1 MGRQKRESM
10 VKLDQTLDQLL
21 KDLGGNPLSP
31 TPTANI
37 NKTNALTPGQSP
49 WRSQES
55 LSPWRPHPQNEEYT
69 PTLPQTVVGT
79 FSNHGIQPAGQ
90 GSNAKTNQDRGAV
103 EWPFEG
109 DRNSALFCVMDG
121 HGENGAIAAEFCVDT
136 LVTELSRRTRRLRAK
151 PQVAL
156 REAYDAVEKHLRKD
170 FRQDCRKSGT
180 TSSSVFMREGKL
192 WVANLGDSRA
202 VLARSNPSGGLLA
215 TDLSEDHKPDDPQEK
230 ARLTAAGGEV
240 EEPDPQYSDVKVWTP
255 ALADQN
261 EEYGLSMSRCF
272 GDFTLKEYGVS
283 SEAVVTCHEI
293 QNNDMAVIVA
303 SDGVW
308 EVLSSQ
314 EVVNIVHENSRDA
327 TQACSRLIQQ
337 ATQRW
342 RDEEGPYRDD
352 ITAIV
357 VMLQPL
363 QLHMAGGADENA
375 AAGGLVKPGN
385 TRRGPLETDLFNR
398 SSEGSDGVEKENF
411 RGRRL
416 SMSNTR
422 GGDELLK
429 ENVQS
434 DSNVDAP
441 VVGPKKESRRR
452 RASLVPDMDAG
463 GQRLQPNFSANA
475 RAANVSSSV

>member
-1 MGRQKRESM
+1 
-10 VKLDQTLDQLL
+10 
-21 KDLGGNPLSP
+21 
-31 TPTANI
+31 
-37 NKTNALTPGQSP
+37 
-49 WRSQES
+49 
-55 LSPWRPHPQNEEYT
+55 
-69 PTLPQTVVGT
+69 
-79 FSNHGIQPAGQ
+79 
-90 GSNAKTNQDRGAV
+90 
-103 EWPFEG
+103 
-109 DRNSALFCVMDG
+109 
-121 HGENGAIAAEFCVDT
+121 
-136 LVTELSRRTRRLRAK
+136 
-151 PQVAL
+151 
-156 REAYDAVEKHLRKD
+156 
-170 FRQDCRKSGT
+170 
-180 TSSSVFMREGKL
+180 
-192 WVANLGDSRA
+192 
-202 VLARSNPSGGLLA
+202 
-215 TDLSEDHKPDDPQEK
+215 
-230 ARLTAAGGEV
+230 
-240 EEPDPQYSDVKVWTP
+240 
-255 ALADQN
+255 
-261 EEYGLSMSRCF
+261 
-272 GDFTLKEYGVS
+272 
-283 SEAVVTCHEI
+283 
-293 QNNDMAVIVA
+293 MAVIVA

-363 QLHMAGGADENA
+363 QLHMAGDADENA
-375 AAGGLVKPGN
+375 AAGLVKPGN

-398 SSEGSDGVEKENF
+398 SSEESDGVEKENF

-416 SMSNTR
+416 SVSHTR

-441 VVGPKKESRRR
+441 AVRPKKESRRR